1 MNDKNI
7 KNWEN
12 LQDEELLNFRLCELH
27 LTIKGTELEIY
38 VQQLYQELTQKN
50 IVFYPVCYLADEW
63 LCPDLEP
70 VIGIPFY
77 LAHSRLKKVEHKMM
91 LDVEGETRASCMC
104 FLRHEAGHTINYAYR
119 LYRRKRWKE
128 LFGLFS
134 KDYPEKYRFRPYSK
148 SYVRHLE
155 DWYAQYHPDEDFAE
169 TFAVWLTP
177 KSKWREEYRGWKA
190 LEKLEYVDRL
200 MKEISNKQPLIKT
213 GKKLWQASRLRLRL
227 KTYYRRKRKL
237 YEEEYP
243 DFHDSN
249 LTEIFFSAEFSP
261 STSKASSFLEHQQK
275 QVLDNVSMWTGEKK
289 YIINRIIKDLIKRC
303 NELNLYTGNNECNTV
318 SKVTAYITTL
328 IMNYLYT
335 GGFKKGR

>member
-1 MNDKNI
+1 M
-7 KNWEN
+7 
-12 LQDEELLNFRLCELH
+12 
-27 LTIKGTELEIY
+27 
-38 VQQLYQELTQKN
+38 
-50 IVFYPVCYLADEW
+50 
-63 LCPDLEP
+63 EP

-77 LAHSRLKKVEHKMM
+77 LAHPRLKKLEQKMM
-91 LDVEGETRASCMC
+91 LNVEGGTKSSCMP

-177 KSKWREEYRGWKA
+177 KMNWRKKYRGWKA

-200 MKEISNKQPLIKT
+200 MKEIGNKQPLIKT
-213 GKKLWQASRLRLRL
+213 GKKLWQASRLTLKL

-249 LTEIFFSAEFSP
+249 LKEIFFSAESFP
-261 STSKASSFLEHQQK
+261 ATSKASRFLKHHQK
-275 QVLDNVSMWTGEKK
+275 QILNNISMWTGEKK

-303 NELNLYTGNNECNTV
+303 DELHLYTDNNEIDMV

>member
-7 KNWEN
+7 NDWEN
-12 LQDEELLNFRLCELH
+12 LKDEELLDFRLCDFH
-27 LTIKGTELEIY
+27 LNIKGTELEIY
-38 VQQLYQELTQKN
+38 VQQLYRELTQKN
-50 IVFYPVCYLADEW
+50 IIFHPACYLADEW

-77 LAHSRLKKVEHKMM
+77 LAHPRLKKIEHKIM
-91 LDVEGETRASCMC
+91 LDVEGETKSSCMRL
-104 FLRHEAGHTINYAYR
+104 LRHEAGHTINYAYR

-148 SYVRHLE
+148 GYVRHLE

-177 KSKWREEYRGWKA
+177 KSKWREEYLGWKA
-190 LEKLEYVDRL
+190 LEKLEYVDHL
-200 MKEISNKQPLIKT
+200 MKEISNKQSLIKT
-213 GKKLWQASRLRLRL
+213 GKKLWQVSRLTLKL

-249 LTEIFFSAEFSP
+249 LKKIFCPTVTAG
-261 STSKASSFLEHQQK
+261 KASSFLKHHQK
-275 QVLDNVSMWTGEKK
+275 QILDNVSMWTGEKK

-335 GGFKKGR
+335 GGFKKRR

>member
-1 MNDKNI
+1 
-7 KNWEN
+7 
-12 LQDEELLNFRLCELH
+12 
-27 LTIKGTELEIY
+27 
-38 VQQLYQELTQKN
+38 
-50 IVFYPVCYLADEW
+50 
-63 LCPDLEP
+63 
-70 VIGIPFY
+70 
-77 LAHSRLKKVEHKMM
+77 MM

-249 LTEIFFSAEFSP
+249 LKEIFFSAEFSP